1 MDEDIIPRIKF
12 IGKIQKGEK
21 INVKHMN
28 IQQDS
33 LITKFTRSFIYNDTR
48 SNAYTF
54 INHSIKKGFDTLYHY
69 LNNVDKI
76 YDKTIC
82 QNLINDLK
90 YCKNGMLNIKE
101 TYIEDLMFSCKID
114 SLIQETDARI
124 SDIEQ
129 KYIGIFEEQ
138 KDLQN
143 E

>member
-1 MDEDIIPRIKF
+1 MDEDVIPRIKF

-33 LITKFTRSFIYNDTR
+33 IVTKIIRSFIYNDTR
-48 SNAYTF
+48 SNAYSF
-54 INHSIKKGFDTLYHY
+54 INTTIKKGFDTLYYY

-90 YCKNGMLNIKE
+90 NCKNGMMNIKD

-114 SLIQETDARI
+114 SLIEETEARI
-124 SDIEQ
+124 LDIEQ
-129 KYIGIFEEQ
+129 KYMGLFKENTE
-138 KDLQN
+138 
-143 E
+143 